1 MAVFI
6 SNDDVRKLL
15 PMAECID
22 VLEDLFRQEAD
33 GLVENIPRR
42 RYRFGGP
49 RAATLMGGVALG
61 SKAYGVRHG
70 SLSLLHDTDTGRLE
84 ALIEP
89 STVAWLRTGAASGV
103 ATKHMALADA
113 SVVGLI
119 GTGRQ
124 AVTQLEAVCAVRSVK
139 RVKAFSRTP
148 EKREQFAREM
158 SEALGIDVEPVAS
171 AEESVRGSQI
181 VVAITNSRTPVIDGQ
196 WLEPGTH
203 VNAAGA
209 NSWTRCEIDETTITR
224 AARVVVDNLEQ
235 AKGECGELIAAVER
249 GAFRWRD
256 AVELHQVVGGVVM
269 GRPSSDSVTLFESQG
284 IGTEDVACYAYVLR
298 KAREWGLGAELPF

>member
-113 SVVGLI
+113 PVVGLI

-139 RVKAFSRTP
+139 RVKAYSRTP

-158 SEALGIDVEPVAS
+158 SEALSIDVEPVAS
-171 AEESVRGSQI
+171 AEESIRGSQI

-224 AARVVVDNLEQ
+224 RLVSSSTTSSRQRESAA
-235 AKGECGELIAAVER
+235 
-249 GAFRWRD
+249 
-256 AVELHQVVGGVVM
+256 
-269 GRPSSDSVTLFESQG
+269 S
-284 IGTEDVACYAYVLR
+284 
-298 KAREWGLGAELPF
+298 

>member
-1 MAVFI
+1 M
-6 SNDDVRKLL
+6 
-15 PMAECID
+15 
-22 VLEDLFRQEAD
+22 
-33 GLVENIPRR
+33 
-42 RYRFGGP
+42 
-49 RAATLMGGVALG
+49 
-61 SKAYGVRHG
+61 
-70 SLSLLHDTDTGRLE
+70 
-84 ALIEP
+84 
-89 STVAWLRTGAASGV
+89 
-103 ATKHMALADA
+103 
-113 SVVGLI
+113 
-119 GTGRQ
+119 
-124 AVTQLEAVCAVRSVK
+124 
-139 RVKAFSRTP
+139 
-148 EKREQFAREM
+148 
-158 SEALGIDVEPVAS
+158 AS

-256 AVELHQVVGGVVM
+256 AVELHQVVGGVVT
-269 GRPSSDSVTLFESQG
+269 GRPSNDAVTLFESQG